1 MAAAPPARTGGRPV
15 TTIAEA
21 DPQRRVVLD
30 VFVPGRP
37 APQGSK
43 RYLGAGRP
51 MIESSKA
58 VEPWR
63 ADVRGTVARH
73 HAGPPLAGAVEV
85 QLGFVLPR
93 PVSTPKRRTPPAS
106 KRPDLDKLI
115 RAVLDA
121 ITSAGVWVD
130 DSQVVDLRATKR
142 LAEIGETPGCQVLVL
157 DARRAPET
165 ITEELM

>member
-1 MAAAPPARTGGRPV
+1 MVVELIPAA
-15 TTIAEA
+15 
-21 DPQRRVVLD
+21 DVVLD
-30 VFVPGRP
+30 VFVAGRP

-51 MIESSKA
+51 MVESSKA

-63 ADVRGTVARH
+63 ADIRGTIGRH
-73 HAGPPLAGAVEV
+73 HAGPPLTGAVEV
-85 QLGFVLPR
+85 KLSFVLPR

-106 KRPDLDKLI
+106 KRPDLDKLV

-142 LAEIGETPGCQVLVL
+142 LAKIGETAGCRILVL
-157 DARRAPET
+157 DAAV
-165 ITEELM
+165 TE